1 MTTETQNNLSLQTIS
16 SFEKYAVLSRRIDSG
31 EVRIPHFQRGIVWD
45 VKKTAALFDSIL
57 KGVPF
62 GKITLWESSIP
73 LEEDRLI
80 APTRA
85 TESFSFFKYVLDG
98 QQRITSI
105 YKTFHA
111 FEEGYRDY
119 RRIYV
124 DLTVSP
130 KNFTLE
136 PLCFFKHSNDNS
148 KHFPIY
154 ILFSENLRNL
164 VRGMG
169 FEDEEEDNLFDY
181 KEKLDNF
188 DIHFDTIKT
197 ENQEVAASVF
207 VAINNGS
214 SRLTETDL
222 MAAILFDQES
232 DWYFH
237 SKSKQLMEEAAAR
250 NFEMKPKRQLQ
261 LLSLVCFGNYH
272 PKSISQLSPRQ
283 VIPLWSRFRLAMN
296 QTIDYI
302 TTDLKINKMSDLTT
316 GSLFN
321 TIFFFFYRNRRNPNL
336 LQRKNM
342 HKLILSSGL
351 LQNYATST
359 VDAVRNDAQVIS
371 RIIAGE
377 SVFFDKPLRYIT
389 DEEKKDILIMGD
401 FKKVSSLPYYSKCF
415 LLPLGMVEPKS
426 IISGLPVFNNGTE
439 RINSVERHHIFPKS
453 THGVESDNIFNIMLL
468 DSASNNAIGNNH
480 PSVYLTLERFNE
492 DAQFREIL
500 SSHFIGLDEIVDIQ
514 NNDLESFKRH
524 RMTKIMDYISNLF
537 D

>member
-1 MTTETQNNLSLQTIS
+1 MTIETQNNLSLQTIS
-16 SFEKYAVLSRRIDSG
+16 SFEKYAVLSRRIDCG

-45 VKKTAALFDSIL
+45 AKKTAALFDSIL

-62 GKITLWESSIP
+62 GKITLWESSIA
-73 LEEDRLI
+73 LEEDRVI
-80 APTRA
+80 APTRTA
-85 TESFSFFKYVLDG
+85 ESFSFFKYVLDG

-111 FEEGYRDY
+111 LEEEYRDY

-136 PLCFFKHSNDNS
+136 PLCFFKNSNDNS

-377 SVFFDKPLRYIT
+377 SVFLISLLGTLRT
-389 DEEKKDILIMGD
+389 KKR
-401 FKKVSSLPYYSKCF
+401 K
-415 LLPLGMVEPKS
+415 
-426 IISGLPVFNNGTE
+426 
-439 RINSVERHHIFPKS
+439 IF
-453 THGVESDNIFNIMLL
+453 
-468 DSASNNAIGNNH
+468 
-480 PSVYLTLERFNE
+480 
-492 DAQFREIL
+492 
-500 SSHFIGLDEIVDIQ
+500 
-514 NNDLESFKRH
+514 
-524 RMTKIMDYISNLF
+524 
-537 D
+537 